1 MDNKYRFK
9 DYLNM
14 YRAELGV
21 IAREFEDLN
30 NYCKYGYK
38 EKEAI
43 IVLDNILKWNFD
55 SITCKQ
61 MRMIEKLSKQLYE
74 EMGGKY
80 SPVYPI
86 KEFAIGEYVSRYNK
100 DPDNFITG
108 LNTLFYLSMLRPLI
122 NKRIQ
127 IDADDNKL
135 ILNIMNIIENMNYK
149 FKDNL
154 FSFINCIKSKIDDD
168 STIVNRLI
176 NLINDMDIHRFTE
189 PDISMVEMALST
201 YIDIVKKHDR
211 NNIVDIIEEINNG
224 DVSELVLKYNTELSI
239 YPQHMKI
246 YRLLLILLAYYEE
259 RAKKYE

>member
-1 MDNKYRFK
+1 MDNKYRFT

-21 IAREFEDLN
+21 IAREFEYLHK
-30 NYCKYGYK
+30 YCKYDKK
-38 EKEAI
+38 EKEALI
-43 IVLDNILKWNFD
+43 LLDNILKWNFD
-55 SITCKQ
+55 NITCKQ
-61 MRMIEKLSKQLYE
+61 MRMIENLSKQLYE

-80 SPVYPI
+80 SPVYPVRDFSI
-86 KEFAIGEYVSRYNK
+86 SQYVSKFNK
-100 DPDNFITG
+100 EPDNFITG
-108 LNTLFYLSMLRPLI
+108 INILIWLFMLRPLI
-122 NKRIQ
+122 NKKIQ
-127 IDADDNKL
+127 IDGDDNKL
-135 ILNIMNIIENMNYK
+135 IVNIMNITENMEYR

-154 FSFINCIKSKIDDD
+154 FSFINSIKSKIDDD
-168 STIVNRLI
+168 SVIVTRLI

-211 NNIVDIIEEINNG
+211 NNIVDIIEKINTG

-239 YPQHMKI
+239 YPQHVKI
-246 YRLLLILLAYYEE
+246 YRLLLILLMYYEG

>member
-30 NYCKYGYK
+30 NYCKYGDK

-61 MRMIEKLSKQLYE
+61 MRMIENLSKQLYE

-80 SPVYPI
+80 SPVYPVRDFSI
-86 KEFAIGEYVSRYNK
+86 SQYVSKFNK
-100 DPDNFITG
+100 EPDNFITG
-108 LNTLFYLSMLRPLI
+108 INTLIWLFMLRPLI
-122 NKRIQ
+122 NKKIQ
-127 IDADDNKL
+127 IDGDDNKL
-135 ILNIMNIIENMNYK
+135 IVNIMNITENMEYR

-154 FSFINCIKSKIDDD
+154 FSFINSIKSKIDDD
-168 STIVNRLI
+168 SVIVTRLI

-211 NNIVDIIEEINNG
+211 NNIVDILEEINNG
-224 DVSELVLKYNTELSI
+224 DVSKLVLKYNTELRI

-246 YRLLLILLAYYEE
+246 YRLLLILLMYYEG